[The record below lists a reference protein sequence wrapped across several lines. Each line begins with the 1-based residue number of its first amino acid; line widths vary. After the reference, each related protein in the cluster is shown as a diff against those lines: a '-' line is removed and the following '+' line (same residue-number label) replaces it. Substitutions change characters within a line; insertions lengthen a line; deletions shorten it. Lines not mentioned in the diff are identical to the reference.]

1 MGGGWGWGGGGRA
14 AGAGRWGHAL
24 GGSIFSFSFLFN
36 LSLPL
41 PPPIGHASQ
50 KKKDHFVGTFAT
62 SFPELL
68 PPPGTAWPPPV
79 VAAGATPADAA
90 ARPEDGGGCVDV
102 AVEAG
107 PAGRRSRLTFR
118 MQRGAGG
125 RRVGAWLTA
134 AVIRED
140 G

>member
-1 MGGGWGWGGGGRA
+1 MGGGVGGGGGGRQER
-14 AGAGRWGHAL
+14 GGGVTRWGAP
-24 GGSIFSFSFLFN
+24 FFLFLFFSTSLS
-36 LSLPL
+36 LSLPQSAT
-41 PPPIGHASQ
+41 PR